1 MQIPCGKLPCPSI
14 LTPRASGNQLT
25 DRFLEGRGL
34 GMEVA
39 SLTIKERPKSCMTRL
54 KKWMDLG
61 TGDQTVNAVVETN
74 EARFCVQTSSIPWRL
89 LLQKNIMD
97 GAWYF
102 FMARHVHVTEEN
114 LGMIA
119 NRRLV
124 QLGVDIH
131 YEFPE

>member
-1 MQIPCGKLPCPSI
+1 
-14 LTPRASGNQLT
+14 
-25 DRFLEGRGL
+25 
-34 GMEVA
+34 
-39 SLTIKERPKSCMTRL
+39 MTRL

-74 EARFCVQTSSIPWRL
+74 EARFCVRTSSIPWRL

-102 FMARHVHVTEEN
+102 FMAGHVHVAEEN

-131 YEFPE
+131 YEFRE